1 MACGIKTDIKSKEKS
16 KKKKKRE
23 REKKS
28 KEKRKERI
36 FVVKSKARK
45 TSLFNASRERS

>member
-1 MACGIKTDIKSKEKS
+1 MACGIKTDIKNKEKS

-23 REKKS
+23 RKKKS

>member
-23 REKKS
+23 RKKKS